1 MPQKSPKQRLNVSG
15 GRDLSGTLRVSGA
28 KNSALVLMAAS
39 LLSEETVELTNIP
52 SLTDIDCMSAILQS
66 LGVRVERASGRILLT
81 AAELRGSAPP
91 RKLVCSLRASFFC
104 IGPLLGRL
112 GHAQVSL
119 PGGCDIGAR
128 PVVEHISGLE
138 ALGAVVDVEH
148 GVVAASVPGGGNRL
162 SGARIVLQFPSVGA
176 TETILMA
183 AVLAD
188 GVSTIENAAREPEVQ
203 DLADLLN
210 TMGAR
215 VSGAGGPVITVEGV
229 EKLRGCSCH
238 PVIPDRIE
246 AGTFLMAAAITRS
259 PLIVKPVIPEHLSA
273 VIQKLRD
280 CGCAI
285 EINGRAVKITPEEIT
300 AVDVTT
306 QPFPG
311 FPTDLQAPF
320 MALMCTAK
328 GKSVISENMYENRLQ
343 HVAELQR
350 MGASIRLEG
359 STAIV
364 EGVAQLS
371 AAPVT
376 GTDLRAAA
384 AMVLAGLSAKGITE
398 VSGLNHLDRGYD
410 NLESKLRAVGSK
422 VKRSISH
429 FPASSLFGINNWD
442 TNYHSL
448 RYLISEMQV
457 TATTLIVKIH
467 NVNNS

>member
-1 MPQKSPKQRLNVSG
+1 MMAVAEASQESLKQRLNVSG
-15 GRDLSGTLRVSGA
+15 GHALKGTLRVSGA
-28 KNSALVLMAAS
+28 KNSALVLMTAS
-39 LLSEETVELTNIP
+39 LLSEETIELTNIP
-52 SLTDIDCMSAILQS
+52 SLTDIDGMSAILEA
-66 LGVRVERASGRILLT
+66 LGVQVDRQSDCIRLT
-81 AAELRGSAPP
+81 AAELSGSAPP
-91 RKLVCSLRASFFC
+91 YELVNSLRASFFS

-112 GHAQVSL
+112 GHAQVPL
-119 PGGCDIGAR
+119 PVGCRIGAR
-128 PVVEHISGLE
+128 PVVEHIRGLK
-138 ALGAVVDVEH
+138 ALGAVVNVEH
-148 GVVAASVPGGGNRL
+148 GIVTASVPGSKKRL
-162 SGARIVLQFPSVGA
+162 TGAQIVLDCPSVGA

-188 GVSTIENAAREPEVQ
+188 GVSTIENAAQEPEVQ
-203 DLADLLN
+203 DLANLLN
-210 TMGAR
+210 SMGAQ
-215 VSGAGGPVITVEGV
+215 VSGAGGPVITVQGV
-229 EKLRGCSCH
+229 ERLRGCTNY

-259 PLIVKPVIPEHLSA
+259 PLVVEPVIPEHLSA

-280 CGCAI
+280 CGCSI
-285 EINGRAVKITPEEIT
+285 EIKGRAVTITPGEIT
-300 AVDVTT
+300 AVDITT

-328 GKSVISENMYENRLQ
+328 GTSVISEKIYENRLQ

-350 MGASIRLEG
+350 MGASIRLKG

-398 VSGLNHLDRGYD
+398 VAGLKHLDRGYD
-410 NLESKLRAVGSK
+410 DLEAKLSAAGAE
-422 VKRSISH
+422 VKRNI
-429 FPASSLFGINNWD
+429 L
-442 TNYHSL
+442 
-448 RYLISEMQV
+448 
-457 TATTLIVKIH
+457 
-467 NVNNS
+467 

>member
-1 MPQKSPKQRLNVSG
+1 MMAVAEVSQESLKQRLNVSG
-15 GRDLSGTLRVSGA
+15 GHALRGTLRVSGA
-28 KNSALVLMAAS
+28 KNSALVLMTAS

-52 SLTDIDCMSAILQS
+52 SLTDIDGMSAILES
-66 LGVRVERASGRILLT
+66 LGVQVDRVSDRIQLT
-81 AAELRGSAPP
+81 AAELSGSAPP
-91 RKLVCSLRASFFC
+91 YELVNSLRASFFS

-112 GHAQVSL
+112 GHARVPL
-119 PGGCDIGAR
+119 PGGCRIGAR
-128 PVVEHISGLE
+128 PVIEHIRGLK
-138 ALGAVVDVEH
+138 ALGAVVNVEH
-148 GVVAASVPGGGNRL
+148 GIVTASVPGSKKRL
-162 SGARIVLQFPSVGA
+162 TGAQIVLDCPSVGA

-188 GVSTIENAAREPEVQ
+188 GVSTIENAAQEPEVQ
-203 DLADLLN
+203 DLANLLN
-210 TMGAR
+210 SMGAQ
-215 VSGAGGPVITVEGV
+215 VSGAGGPVITVQGV
-229 EKLRGCSCH
+229 ERLRGCTNY

-259 PLIVKPVIPEHLSA
+259 PLVVEPVIPEHLSA

-280 CGCAI
+280 CGCSI
-285 EINGRAVKITPEEIT
+285 EIKGRAVTITPGEIT
-300 AVDVTT
+300 AVDITT

-328 GKSVISENMYENRLQ
+328 GTSVISEKIYENRLQ

-350 MGASIRLEG
+350 MGASIRLKG

-398 VSGLNHLDRGYD
+398 VAGLKHLDRGYD
-410 NLESKLRAVGSK
+410 DLEAKLSAAGAE
-422 VKRSISH
+422 VKRNI
-429 FPASSLFGINNWD
+429 L
-442 TNYHSL
+442 
-448 RYLISEMQV
+448 
-457 TATTLIVKIH
+457 
-467 NVNNS
+467 

>member
-1 MPQKSPKQRLNVSG
+1 MKAVAEVSQEGLKQRLNVSG
-15 GRDLSGTLRVSGA
+15 GQALKGTLRVSGA
-28 KNSALVLMAAS
+28 KNSALVLMTAS
-39 LLSEETVELTNIP
+39 LLSEQTIELTNIP
-52 SLTDIDCMSAILQS
+52 SLTDIDGMSAILES
-66 LGVRVERASGRILLT
+66 LGVQVNRRADRIRLT
-81 AAELRGSAPP
+81 AAKLSGSAPP
-91 RKLVCSLRASFFC
+91 YELVNSLRASFFS

-112 GHAQVSL
+112 GHARVPL
-119 PGGCDIGAR
+119 PGGCRIGAR
-128 PVVEHISGLE
+128 PVVEHIRGLK
-138 ALGAVVDVEH
+138 ALGAVVNVEH
-148 GVVAASVPGGGNRL
+148 GIVTASVPGIKKRL
-162 SGARIVLQFPSVGA
+162 TGAQIVLDCPSVGA

-188 GVSTIENAAREPEVQ
+188 GVSTIENAAQEPEVQ
-203 DLADLLN
+203 DLANLLN
-210 TMGAR
+210 SMGAQ
-215 VSGAGGPVITVEGV
+215 VSGAGGPVITVKGV
-229 EKLRGCSCH
+229 ERLHGCNNY

-259 PLIVKPVIPEHLSA
+259 PLVVEPVIPEHLSA

-280 CGCAI
+280 CGCSI
-285 EINGRAVKITPEEIT
+285 DIKGRAVTITPGEIT
-300 AVDVTT
+300 AVDITT

-328 GKSVISENMYENRLQ
+328 GTSVISEKIYENRLQ

-350 MGASIRLEG
+350 MGASIRLKG

-398 VSGLNHLDRGYD
+398 VAGLKHLDRGYD
-410 NLESKLRAVGSK
+410 DLEAKLSAVGAE
-422 VKRSISH
+422 VKRNI
-429 FPASSLFGINNWD
+429 P
-442 TNYHSL
+442 
-448 RYLISEMQV
+448 
-457 TATTLIVKIH
+457 
-467 NVNNS
+467 

>member
-1 MPQKSPKQRLNVSG
+1 MMAVAEASQESLKQRLNVSG
-15 GRDLSGTLRVSGA
+15 GNGLTGTLRVSGA
-28 KNSALVLMAAS
+28 KNSALVLMTAS
-39 LLSEETVELTNIP
+39 LLSEETIELTNIP
-52 SLTDIDCMSAILQS
+52 SLTDIDGMSAILES
-66 LGVRVERASGRILLT
+66 LGVQVDRQSDCIRLT
-81 AAELRGSAPP
+81 AAELSGSAPP
-91 RKLVCSLRASFFC
+91 YELVNSLRASFFS

-112 GHAQVSL
+112 GHARVPL
-119 PGGCDIGAR
+119 PGGCRIGAR
-128 PVVEHISGLE
+128 PVVEHIRGLK
-138 ALGAVVDVEH
+138 ALGAVVNVEH
-148 GVVAASVPGGGNRL
+148 GIVTASVPGSKKRL
-162 SGARIVLQFPSVGA
+162 TGAQIVLDCPSVGA

-188 GVSTIENAAREPEVQ
+188 GVSTIENAAQEPEVQ
-203 DLADLLN
+203 DLANLLN
-210 TMGAR
+210 SMGAQ
-215 VSGAGGPVITVEGV
+215 VSGAGGPVITVQGV
-229 EKLRGCSCH
+229 ERLRGCTNY

-259 PLIVKPVIPEHLSA
+259 PLVVEPVIPEHLSA

-280 CGCAI
+280 CGCSI
-285 EINGRAVKITPEEIT
+285 EIKGRAVTITPGEIT
-300 AVDVTT
+300 AVDITT

-328 GKSVISENMYENRLQ
+328 GTSVISEKIYENRLQ

-398 VSGLNHLDRGYD
+398 VAGLKHLDRGYD
-410 NLESKLRAVGSK
+410 DLEAKLSAAGAE
-422 VKRSISH
+422 VKRNI
-429 FPASSLFGINNWD
+429 P
-442 TNYHSL
+442 
-448 RYLISEMQV
+448 
-457 TATTLIVKIH
+457 
-467 NVNNS
+467 

>member
-1 MPQKSPKQRLNVSG
+1 MMAVAEASQESLKQRLNVSG
-15 GRDLSGTLRVSGA
+15 GSGLRGTLRVSGA
-28 KNSALVLMAAS
+28 KNSALVLMTAS
-39 LLSEETVELTNIP
+39 LLSEETIELTNIP
-52 SLTDIDCMSAILQS
+52 SLTDIDGMSAILES
-66 LGVRVERASGRILLT
+66 LGVQVDRQSDCIRLT
-81 AAELRGSAPP
+81 AAELSGSAPP
-91 RKLVCSLRASFFC
+91 YELVNSLRASFFS

-112 GHAQVSL
+112 GHARVPL
-119 PGGCDIGAR
+119 PGGCRIGAR
-128 PVVEHISGLE
+128 PVVEHIRGLK
-138 ALGAVVDVEH
+138 ALGAVVNVEH
-148 GVVAASVPGGGNRL
+148 GIVKASVPGSKKRL
-162 SGARIVLQFPSVGA
+162 TGAQIVLDCPSVGA

-188 GVSTIENAAREPEVQ
+188 GVSTIENAAQEPEVQ
-203 DLADLLN
+203 DLANLLN
-210 TMGAR
+210 SMGGQ
-215 VSGAGGPVITVEGV
+215 VSGAGGSVITVQGV
-229 EKLRGCSCH
+229 ERLRGCSNY

-259 PLIVKPVIPEHLSA
+259 PLVVEPVIPEHLSA

-280 CGCAI
+280 CGCSI
-285 EINGRAVKITPEEIT
+285 EIKGRAVTISPGEIT
-300 AVDVTT
+300 AVDITT

-328 GKSVISENMYENRLQ
+328 GTSVISEKIYENRLQ

-398 VSGLNHLDRGYD
+398 VAGLKHLDRGYD
-410 NLESKLRAVGSK
+410 DLEAKLSAAGAE
-422 VKRSISH
+422 VKRNI
-429 FPASSLFGINNWD
+429 P
-442 TNYHSL
+442 
-448 RYLISEMQV
+448 
-457 TATTLIVKIH
+457 
-467 NVNNS
+467 

>member
-1 MPQKSPKQRLNVSG
+1 MMAVAEASQGSLKQRLNVSG
-15 GRDLSGTLRVSGA
+15 GRDLNGTLRVSGA
-28 KNSALVLMAAS
+28 KNSALVLMTAS
-39 LLSEETVELTNIP
+39 LLSSETIELTNIP
-52 SLTDIDCMSAILQS
+52 ALTDIDGMSAILES
-66 LGVRVERASGRILLT
+66 LGVQVRREPGSIRLT
-81 AAELRGSAPP
+81 ASNLNGSAPP
-91 RKLVCSLRASFFC
+91 YELVNSLRASFFS

-112 GHAQVSL
+112 GHASVPL
-119 PGGCDIGAR
+119 PGGCRIGAR
-128 PVVEHISGLE
+128 PVVEHIRGLK
-138 ALGAVVDVEH
+138 ALGAIVNVEH
-148 GVVAASVPGGGNRL
+148 GIVTAAVPGSKKRL
-162 SGARIVLQFPSVGA
+162 SGAQIVLDCPSVGA

-188 GVSTIENAAREPEVQ
+188 GTTTIENAAQEPEVQ
-203 DLADLLN
+203 DLANLLN

-215 VSGAGGPVITVEGV
+215 VTGAGGPVITVEGV
-229 EKLRGCSCH
+229 ERLRGCSDY

-259 PLIVKPVIPEHLSA
+259 KLVVEPVIPEHLSA

-280 CGCAI
+280 CGCGI
-285 EINGRAVKITPEEIT
+285 EINGRAVTITPGEIS
-300 AVDVTT
+300 AVDITT

-328 GKSVISENMYENRLQ
+328 GTSVISEKIYENRLQ

-364 EGVAQLS
+364 EGVLQLS

-384 AMVLAGLSAKGITE
+384 AMVLAGLSAKGVTE
-398 VSGLNHLDRGYD
+398 VSGLKHLDRGYD
-410 NLESKLRAVGSK
+410 DLEDKLNSVGAE
-422 VKRSISH
+422 VMRNI
-429 FPASSLFGINNWD
+429 
-442 TNYHSL
+442 
-448 RYLISEMQV
+448 R
-457 TATTLIVKIH
+457 
-467 NVNNS
+467 

>member
-1 MPQKSPKQRLNVSG
+1 MMAVAEASQESLKQRLNVSG
-15 GRDLSGTLRVSGA
+15 GHALKGTLHVSGA
-28 KNSALVLMAAS
+28 KNSALVLMTAS
-39 LLSEETVELTNIP
+39 LLSEETIELTNIP
-52 SLTDIDCMSAILQS
+52 SLTDIDGMSAILES
-66 LGVRVERASGRILLT
+66 LGVQVDRVSDRIQLT
-81 AAELRGSAPP
+81 AADLSGSAPP
-91 RKLVCSLRASFFC
+91 YELVNSLRASFFS

-112 GHAQVSL
+112 GHARVPL
-119 PGGCDIGAR
+119 PGGCRIGAR
-128 PVVEHISGLE
+128 PVIEHIRGLK
-138 ALGAVVDVEH
+138 ALGAIVNVEH
-148 GVVAASVPGGGNRL
+148 GIVTASVPGSRKRL
-162 SGARIVLQFPSVGA
+162 TGAQIVLDCPSVGA

-188 GVSTIENAAREPEVQ
+188 GVSTIENAAQEPEVQ
-203 DLADLLN
+203 DLANLLN

-215 VSGAGGPVITVEGV
+215 VTGAGGPVITVEGV
-229 EKLRGCSCH
+229 ERLHGCSNY
-238 PVIPDRIE
+238 PVISDRIE

-259 PLIVKPVIPEHLSA
+259 PLVVEPVVPEHLSA

-285 EINGRAVKITPEEIT
+285 EIKGRAVSITPGEIT
-300 AVDVTT
+300 AVDITT

-328 GKSVISENMYENRLQ
+328 GTSVISEKIYENRLQ

-359 STAIV
+359 STAII

-398 VSGLNHLDRGYD
+398 VSGLKHLDRGYD
-410 NLESKLRAVGSK
+410 DLEAKLSAVGAE
-422 VKRSISH
+422 VKR
-429 FPASSLFGINNWD
+429 
-442 TNYHSL
+442 
-448 RYLISEMQV
+448 
-457 TATTLIVKIH
+457 
-467 NVNNS
+467 NNS

>member
-1 MPQKSPKQRLNVSG
+1 MKAVAEVSQESLKQRLNVSG
-15 GRDLSGTLRVSGA
+15 GQALNGTLRVSGA
-28 KNSALVLMAAS
+28 KNSALVLMTAS
-39 LLSEETVELTNIP
+39 LLSEETIELTNIP
-52 SLTDIDCMSAILQS
+52 SLTDIDGMSAILES
-66 LGVRVERASGRILLT
+66 LGVQVNRRTDRIRLT
-81 AAELRGSAPP
+81 AAELSGSAPP
-91 RKLVCSLRASFFC
+91 YELVNSLRASFFS

-112 GHAQVSL
+112 GHARVPL
-119 PGGCDIGAR
+119 PGGCRIGAR
-128 PVVEHISGLE
+128 PVVEHIRGLK
-138 ALGAVVDVEH
+138 ALGAVVNVEH
-148 GVVAASVPGGGNRL
+148 GIVTASVPGIKKRL
-162 SGARIVLQFPSVGA
+162 TGAQIVLDCPSVGA

-188 GVSTIENAAREPEVQ
+188 GVSTIENAAQEPEVQ
-203 DLADLLN
+203 DLANLLN
-210 TMGAR
+210 SMGAQ
-215 VSGAGGPVITVEGV
+215 VSGAGGPVITVKGV
-229 EKLRGCSCH
+229 ERLHGCNNY

-259 PLIVKPVIPEHLSA
+259 PLVVEPVIPEHLSA

-280 CGCAI
+280 CGCSI
-285 EINGRAVKITPEEIT
+285 DIKGRAVTITPGEIT
-300 AVDVTT
+300 AVDITT

-328 GKSVISENMYENRLQ
+328 GTSVISEKIYENRLQ

-350 MGASIRLEG
+350 MGASIRLKG

-398 VSGLNHLDRGYD
+398 VAGLKHLDRGYD
-410 NLESKLRAVGSK
+410 DLEAKLIAAGAE
-422 VKRSISH
+422 VKRNI
-429 FPASSLFGINNWD
+429 P
-442 TNYHSL
+442 
-448 RYLISEMQV
+448 
-457 TATTLIVKIH
+457 
-467 NVNNS
+467 

>member
-1 MPQKSPKQRLNVSG
+1 MMAVAEASQESLKQRLNVSG
-15 GRDLSGTLRVSGA
+15 GHALKGTLRVSGA
-28 KNSALVLMAAS
+28 KNSALVLMTAS
-39 LLSEETVELTNIP
+39 LLSEETIELTNIP
-52 SLTDIDCMSAILQS
+52 SLTDIDGMSAILEA
-66 LGVRVERASGRILLT
+66 LGVQVDRQSDCIRLT
-81 AAELRGSAPP
+81 AAELSGSAPP
-91 RKLVCSLRASFFC
+91 YELVNSLRASFFS

-112 GHAQVSL
+112 GHARVPL
-119 PGGCDIGAR
+119 PGGCRIGAR
-128 PVVEHISGLE
+128 PVVEHIRGLK
-138 ALGAVVDVEH
+138 ALGAVVNVEH
-148 GVVAASVPGGGNRL
+148 GIVTASVPGSKKRL
-162 SGARIVLQFPSVGA
+162 TGAQIVLDCPSVGA

-188 GVSTIENAAREPEVQ
+188 GVSTIENAAQEPEVQ
-203 DLADLLN
+203 DLANLLN
-210 TMGAR
+210 SMGAQ
-215 VSGAGGPVITVEGV
+215 VSGAGGPVITVKGV
-229 EKLRGCSCH
+229 ERLHGCNNY

-259 PLIVKPVIPEHLSA
+259 PLVVEPVIPEHLSA

-280 CGCAI
+280 CGCSI
-285 EINGRAVKITPEEIT
+285 EIKGRAVTITPGEIT
-300 AVDVTT
+300 AVDITT

-328 GKSVISENMYENRLQ
+328 GTSVISEKIYENRLQ

-350 MGASIRLEG
+350 MGASIRLKG

-398 VSGLNHLDRGYD
+398 VAGLKHLDRGYD
-410 NLESKLRAVGSK
+410 DLEAKLSAAGAE
-422 VKRSISH
+422 VKRNI
-429 FPASSLFGINNWD
+429 L
-442 TNYHSL
+442 
-448 RYLISEMQV
+448 
-457 TATTLIVKIH
+457 
-467 NVNNS
+467 

>member
-1 MPQKSPKQRLNVSG
+1 MAVAEASQESLKQRLNVSG
-15 GRDLSGTLRVSGA
+15 GHSLKGTLRVSGA
-28 KNSALVLMAAS
+28 KNSALVLMTAS
-39 LLSEETVELTNIP
+39 LLSEETIELTNIP
-52 SLTDIDCMSAILQS
+52 SLTDIDGMSAILEA
-66 LGVRVERASGRILLT
+66 LGVQVDRQPDCIRLT
-81 AAELRGSAPP
+81 AAELNGSAPP
-91 RKLVCSLRASFFC
+91 YELVNSLRASFFS

-112 GHAQVSL
+112 GHARVPL
-119 PGGCDIGAR
+119 PGGCRIGAR
-128 PVVEHISGLE
+128 PVVEHIRGLK
-138 ALGAVVDVEH
+138 ALGAVVNVEH
-148 GVVAASVPGGGNRL
+148 GIVTASVPGSKKRL
-162 SGARIVLQFPSVGA
+162 TGAQIVLDCPSVGA

-188 GVSTIENAAREPEVQ
+188 GVSTIENAAQEPEVQ
-203 DLADLLN
+203 DLANLLN
-210 TMGAR
+210 SMGAQ
-215 VSGAGGPVITVEGV
+215 VSGAGGPVITVQGV
-229 EKLRGCSCH
+229 ERLRGCTNY

-259 PLIVKPVIPEHLSA
+259 PLVVEPVIPEHLSA

-280 CGCAI
+280 CGCSI
-285 EINGRAVKITPEEIT
+285 EIKGRAVTITPGEIT
-300 AVDVTT
+300 AVDITT

-328 GKSVISENMYENRLQ
+328 GTSVISEKIYENRLQ

-350 MGASIRLEG
+350 MGASIRLKG

-398 VSGLNHLDRGYD
+398 VAGLKHLDRGYD
-410 NLESKLRAVGSK
+410 DLEAKLSAAGAE
-422 VKRSISH
+422 VKRNI
-429 FPASSLFGINNWD
+429 L
-442 TNYHSL
+442 
-448 RYLISEMQV
+448 
-457 TATTLIVKIH
+457 
-467 NVNNS
+467 